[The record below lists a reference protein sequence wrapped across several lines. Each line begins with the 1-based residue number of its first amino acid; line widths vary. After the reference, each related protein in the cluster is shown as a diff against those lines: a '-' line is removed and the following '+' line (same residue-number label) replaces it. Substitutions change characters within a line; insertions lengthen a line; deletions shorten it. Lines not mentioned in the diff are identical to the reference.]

1 MDEDLSVVPAGG
13 VVLTLTVSLKR
24 PVKHLCVL
32 LGTPTWKILYPL
44 SFMCPSR
51 QAPGPWAL
59 FSLME
64 G

>member
-1 MDEDLSVVPAGG
+1 MDEDILVVLAGG
-13 VVLTLTVSLKR
+13 VVLTLTVSFKR

-51 QAPGPWAL
+51 PAPGPWIL
-59 FSLME
+59 FSSMV

>member
-1 MDEDLSVVPAGG
+1 MDEDISVIPAGG
-13 VVLTLTVSLKR
+13 SVLTLIVSFKQ

-32 LGTPTWKILYPL
+32 LGTPTWKILCPL

-51 QAPGPWAL
+51 QAPGPWIL
-59 FSLME
+59 SLLME